1 MFFSRYE
8 YQPIYLIIYNFL
20 RCREKMAEG
29 EILSIIDEDGY
40 DGLKAKLDVEEITK
54 LAIQAI
60 ETYLMKTATI
70 DFQRLVNDYLDDNLD
85 YFMDLNYFKYGNSL
99 QVFYGILKH
108 EVELV
113 EEKNKLEWVTL
124 NDELL
129 NNEKFAGNYN
139 IPHII
144 KQIQVYFEENKKF

>member
-85 YFMDLNYFKYGNSL
+85 YFMDLGFLVGGNYYETN
-99 QVFYGILKH
+99 V
-108 EVELV
+108 
-113 EEKNKLEWVTL
+113 
-124 NDELL
+124 L
-129 NNEKFAGNYN
+129 NNAKLDVICLITSY
-139 IPHII
+139 I
-144 KQIQVYFEENKKF
+144 KILI